1 MWPLVRNGPFGDK
14 DETLVD
20 QIWILSLFIFDQPA
34 AEWDKKGN
42 ECLFIYIY
50 ILLHIYI
57 YIHFHSQARTCTNNL
72 HLWVGAGVMAKHEQ

>member
-42 ECLFIYIY
+42 ECLFVPPTPGIKRQ
-50 ILLHIYI
+50 LPVCPVECWLKLPSLPPM
-57 YIHFHSQARTCTNNL
+57 FFRE
-72 HLWVGAGVMAKHEQ
+72 W